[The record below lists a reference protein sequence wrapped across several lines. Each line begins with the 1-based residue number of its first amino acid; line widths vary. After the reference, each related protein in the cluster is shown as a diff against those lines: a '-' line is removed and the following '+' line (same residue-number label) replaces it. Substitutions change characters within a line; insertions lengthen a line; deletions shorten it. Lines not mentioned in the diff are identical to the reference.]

1 MPPQQQPQPV
11 ENERSRRKRKFR
23 EYVKE
28 EAPGLEVEVGVD
40 QVYSTIYRIRP
51 LLMDRSFPTTSTRS
65 SMKQQEELLG

>member
-1 MPPQQQPQPV
+1 MPPQQPPPPV

-40 QVYSTIYRIRP
+40 QVHNIFHES
-51 LLMDRSFPTTSTRS
+51 
-65 SMKQQEELLG
+65 

>member
-40 QVYSTIYRIRP
+40 QVYSTFFN
-51 LLMDRSFPTTSTRS
+51 LDRC
-65 SMKQQEELLG
+65 

>member
-1 MPPQQQPQPV
+1 MPPQQPPPPV

-40 QVYSTIYRIRP
+40 QVRLRFCDWWWAGEMLTN
-51 LLMDRSFPTTSTRS
+51 RSCPTT
-65 SMKQQEELLG
+65 